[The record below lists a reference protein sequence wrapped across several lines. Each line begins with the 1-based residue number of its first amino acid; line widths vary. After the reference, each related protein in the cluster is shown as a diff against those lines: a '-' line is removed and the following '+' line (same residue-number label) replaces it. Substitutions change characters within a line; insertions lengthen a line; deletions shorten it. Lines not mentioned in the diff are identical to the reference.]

1 MAPLAP
7 LAPAAL
13 PRDSNADP
21 RVAEV
26 WLSLF
31 LVSVFHVHPNR
42 KKKRKENYKK
52 YQIKWKLINRRI
64 FFFQLLTKVEFKIR
78 CKSLAS
84 KFQIRYL
91 GIFISQ
97 IET

>member
-1 MAPLAP
+1 MAP

-31 LVSVFHVHPNR
+31 LVSVFYVRSNL
-42 KKKRKENYKK
+42 KKKRKLQKIPN
-52 YQIKWKLINRRI
+52 
-64 FFFQLLTKVEFKIR
+64 KVETI
-78 CKSLAS
+78 
-84 KFQIRYL
+84 
-91 GIFISQ
+91 
-97 IET
+97 